1 MPTPNLKFP
10 TISPSMSADVP
21 RDVNALAEAV
31 DSVVSQ
37 HIKTKA
43 STSREGHVQ
52 LNDTLTSTDDNQ
64 AATASAVKRVNDKF
78 LIQQINAVLEGG
90 WVNFANEN
98 AQPLTFYK
106 DGFGV
111 VHLYGNVMK
120 LDTRSLVTVLPEGY
134 RPTGIREY
142 LVQNGANL
150 TRPLYIFPDGKIQS
164 YFNDKD
170 TNIIINVSYPT
181 I

>member
-1 MPTPNLKFP
+1 MSTPNLKFP

-31 DSVVSQ
+31 DTVVSQ
-37 HIKTKA
+37 HIGTKA
-43 STSREGHVQ
+43 STSKEGHVQ
-52 LNDTLTSTDDNQ
+52 LNDTLTSTSSSQ
-64 AATASAVKRVNDKF
+64 AATANAVKQVNDKF
-78 LIQQINAVLEGG
+78 IIQQVNAVLEGG
-90 WVNFANEN
+90 WINFAHEL

-120 LDTRSLVTVLPEGY
+120 LDTRSLVTILPEGY
-134 RPTGIREY
+134 RPTGVREY
-142 LVQNGANL
+142 LVQNGDNL
-150 TRPLYIFPDGKIQS
+150 TRPLYIFPDGKLQS
-164 YFNDKD
+164 YYNDKD

-181 I
+181 T